1 MGVHLLHV
9 SKAGGTSL
17 RTAILQA
24 QELAGGE
31 LLSPWGPV
39 WTHRGHSFGLQ
50 DVPRDDKAIFALRDP
65 ITRFV
70 SGFFSRQRKGAPRY
84 FREWSDEERQAFAWF
99 STPEELADALADS
112 DREARRRAEFAM
124 DSIRQLKRPLTK
136 WTGSPRYLRK
146 HLDQVLYIARQETLD
161 EDWERL
167 KELLEVPRSIM
178 LPQDDTAAHR
188 TSYPREV
195 VISRRG
201 QDALRDWY
209 APDFEVLEIAE
220 EMRRIAAA
228 ARSG

>member
-17 RTAILQA
+17 RTAILEA

-39 WTHRGHSFGLQ
+39 WTHRGHSFALR

-84 FREWSDEERQAFAWF
+84 FREWSEEERQAFEWF
-99 STPEELADALADS
+99 SSPEELADALADS
-112 DREARRRAEFAM
+112 DRTTRERAEFAM
-124 DSIRQLKRPLTK
+124 ESIRQLKRPLTK

-167 KELLEVPRSIM
+167 KELLELPRSVM

-188 TSYPREV
+188 TPYPREIA
-195 VISRRG
+195 ISEGGR
-201 QDALRDWY
+201 QALRKWY

-220 EMRRIAAA
+220 AVRRSAAG